1 MGVDTVAADVHAS
14 VIVVFVVDV
23 VVVTAMVIAVVDVDA
38 IVAVVVGDLL
48 VFVGP

>member
-23 VVVTAMVIAVVDVDA
+23 VVVTAMVIAVVDA

-48 VFVGP
+48 VFV